1 MQHDH
6 PLTLQLILE
15 RMRRLHAAS
24 EVVGVREGRRS
35 TISYGDLTDR
45 ADRLCS
51 GLERLGVRPG
61 DRVATFAWNTPEHL
75 EAYLA
80 VPCMGAVLHTLNVRL
95 FPEQLVYVVDH
106 AEDSV
111 ILVDASLVPALAEL
125 APKLTSVRH
134 YVVFGGDDD
143 GTLPDSLSYEE
154 LLADQEPGYD

>member
-35 TISYGDLTDR
+35 AISYGDLTDR
-45 ADRLCS
+45 ADRVCS

-61 DRVATFAWNTPEHL
+61 DRVATFAWNTPEHM

-80 VPCMGAVLHTLNVRL
+80 VPCMGAVLHTVNVRL
-95 FPEQLVYVVDH
+95 FPDQVAYVMNH
-106 AEDSV
+106 AEDVAV
-111 ILVDASLVPALAEL
+111 IVEESLLPQLRDVEL
-125 APKLTSVRH
+125 ETVRN
-134 YVVFGGDDD
+134 VIVIGSD
-143 GTLPDSLSYEE
+143 
-154 LLADQEPGYD
+154 